1 MFSEDYANLLSAT
14 AINATLVVVVV
25 LMHHEMLVRLSV
37 LLAKMH
43 ESHHFRLVVA
53 VLGVLIAHT
62 AEVWVFAGAY
72 FYMHHA
78 DTWGLLTGNFDGSF
92 LDCIYFSFSTFTTV
106 GYGDIEPI
114 GELRFL
120 TGIEG
125 LTGLV
130 LITWSASFL
139 FVKMQRYW
147 TGTETH

>member
-1 MFSEDYANLLSAT
+1 LFTEDYANLLSAT
-14 AINATLVVVVV
+14 AINAALVVVVV
-25 LMHHEMLVRLSV
+25 LMHHEVLVRLSAR
-37 LLAKMH
+37 LAKMH
-43 ESHHFRLVVA
+43 ERHHFRLVVA
-53 VLGVLIAHT
+53 VLGVLLAHT

-72 FYMHHA
+72 FFMHHA

-147 TGTETH
+147 TGNESH